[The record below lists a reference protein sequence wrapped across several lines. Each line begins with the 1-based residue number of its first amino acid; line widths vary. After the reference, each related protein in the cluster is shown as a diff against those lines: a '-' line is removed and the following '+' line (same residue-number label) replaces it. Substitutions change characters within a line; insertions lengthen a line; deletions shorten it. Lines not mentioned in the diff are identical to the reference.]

1 MIKVTSI
8 VVSLVM
14 FWGATPTFAEENLN
28 IVNPAQD
35 ATLSDDIE
43 DGIVLAQGK
52 KKKKKKKKKPS
63 EDSMSETTEKSESAP
78 MSSSGGYSYGTAG
91 CGLGSIVFGDKPG
104 FMQVVAATLN
114 GTGYQT
120 FGITTGTSNC
130 GSGGKSS
137 AYEFIKANKVA
148 LASEISRG
156 QGEAIE
162 SLSKILDCSDSKA
175 VGSVLQK
182 NFINIYPNEMVT
194 AEQVGG
200 AIFEALKNQSSDN
213 LTCNI
218 VG

>member
-1 MIKVTSI
+1 MKTFLILILTAVASI
-8 VVSLVM
+8 S
-14 FWGATPTFAEENLN
+14 FAAPAKTTTTATPA
-28 IVNPAQD
+28 A
-35 ATLSDDIE
+35 A
-43 DGIVLAQGK
+43 A
-52 KKKKKKKKKPS
+52 
-63 EDSMSETTEKSESAP
+63 AP
-78 MSSSGGYSYGTAG
+78 RKAKAFTREYGLAG

-104 FMQVVAATLN
+104 FIQVVAATLN

-130 GSGGKSS
+130 GNGGKMG

-175 VGSVLQK
+175 VGSILQK
-182 NFINIYPNEMVT
+182 NFINIYPHEKVT
-194 AEQVGG
+194 SEQVGG
-200 AIFEALKNQSSDN
+200 AIFKALKNQSSN
-213 LTCNI
+213 GLTCNI